1 MAELERS
8 EEKEAVNTDE
18 TVRRAF
24 DRGHRDERNGG
35 MLYPLLL
42 VAAIA
47 IIVFSIIGI
56 ATMTG
61 VMPNAVERDGAVRQ
75 SGGEAHKGKPQR
87 IETPRQEPVPR
98 PGNPRSAMM
107 APAHSVA

>member
-1 MAELERS
+1 M
-8 EEKEAVNTDE
+8 NTNE
-18 TVRRAF
+18 TMRRAF
-24 DRGHRDERNGG
+24 NGGHRDERHGG

-61 VMPNAVERDGAVRQ
+61 VMPNAVERDGSVRQ
-75 SGGEAHKGKPQR
+75 SGSGAQQGKPQR
-87 IETPRQEPVPR
+87 IEAPRRDPVPR
-98 PGNPRSAMM
+98 PGNPRSAKIVT
-107 APAHSVA
+107 AGPPA

>member
-1 MAELERS
+1 M
-8 EEKEAVNTDE
+8 NTDE

-24 DRGHRDERNGG
+24 DSGHRDERHGG

-61 VMPNAVERDGAVRQ
+61 VMPNAVDRDGAMRQ
-75 SGGEAHKGKPQR
+75 SGGDAQRGKPQR
-87 IETPRQEPVPR
+87 IEAPRQEPVSR
-98 PGNPRSAMM
+98 PGNPRSAM
-107 APAHSVA
+107 ADPAHSVS